1 MKKVLQKLKYYLEEY
16 MKLIKNLIL
25 GLLIFFNFTGCFGGG
40 VKLKSTYN
48 DKNELKNDILNALHT
63 QYGIEFEVQKP
74 QNGQV
79 DSTFIKGKE
88 YGFIDYL
95 VPKEYIDLKEQWLY
109 IYRTVCDNIGTF
121 DTQAHVYMFEKQL
134 RTDVDEILTNI
145 GIKYDILNFR
155 GMDRDIHKWST
166 RDSYDYYKTTKDY
179 ETWIFIKLDKSTDEK
194 DYPKVILPML
204 KKIYSALEPAY
215 NPTVLFYVDEYERTV
230 YTGNTGKPVR
240 QILKNCILI
249 WIDLSKYK
257 NIMEWTELKI
267 GINPLASKWIGY
279 VKGDTIPME
288 ELE

>member
-1 MKKVLQKLKYYLEEY
+1 MK
-16 MKLIKNLIL
+16 
-25 GLLIFFNFTGCFGGG
+25 G
-40 VKLKSTYN
+40 TYN

-79 DSTFIKGKE
+79 DSTFIKGKK

-194 DYPKVILPML
+194 DYPKVIFPML

-230 YTGNTGKPVR
+230 YTGNTDKPMR
-240 QILKNCILI
+240 QVLKNCILI

>member
-1 MKKVLQKLKYYLEEY
+1 

-145 GIKYDILNFR
+145 DKYLPLFDINKFR
-155 GMDRDIHKWST
+155 DKLHTGREK
-166 RDSYDYYKTTKDY
+166 
-179 ETWIFIKLDKSTDEK
+179 FINLSLDEK
-194 DYPKVILPML
+194 K
-204 KKIYSALEPAY
+204 
-215 NPTVLFYVDEYERTV
+215 
-230 YTGNTGKPVR
+230 
-240 QILKNCILI
+240 
-249 WIDLSKYK
+249 
-257 NIMEWTELKI
+257 
-267 GINPLASKWIGY
+267 
-279 VKGDTIPME
+279 DTILQVLNGLHDNAVMPKIKSLGLSTPLGFMQFSSGVPLSE
-288 ELE
+288 NAKLIYQSPTGLFEKRVKISDL

>member
-1 MKKVLQKLKYYLEEY
+1 

-134 RTDVDEILTNI
+134 RIDVDEILTNI

-155 GMDRDIHKWST
+155 GMDKDIHKWST
-166 RDSYDYYKTTKDY
+166 IPTTITKQPKTMKLGFLSNWTK
-179 ETWIFIKLDKSTDEK
+179 
-194 DYPKVILPML
+194 VQM
-204 KKIYSALEPAY
+204 KKI
-215 NPTVLFYVDEYERTV
+215 
-230 YTGNTGKPVR
+230 
-240 QILKNCILI
+240 
-249 WIDLSKYK
+249 
-257 NIMEWTELKI
+257 
-267 GINPLASKWIGY
+267 
-279 VKGDTIPME
+279 IPK
-288 ELE
+288 